1 MFLRSSSWLSHAK
14 RALLVGT
21 AAALTACGGEI
32 YDGFEPERILSVGDE
47 YSYID
52 AATGAKYTINRINND
67 NSFNCSEYPLW
78 NQIVAAEYGF
88 RFQQC
93 TPAGGTADTR
103 GQLLARQNA
112 KAADLQT
119 QIDDFGGLRED
130 DLVLVQ
136 VGAND
141 VWELFERYE
150 NGETIASLQAEA
162 TTRGTALASRL
173 NGWTSVGAR
182 ILVLDV
188 FNQGSTPEA
197 GASAVADARAQ
208 LRALT
213 DAFNDGLRKGVNE
226 AANRHIAFMRAND
239 RLQSA
244 VDDDQY
250 NFDDRAS
257 AACTV
262 SPATTCTTSTLKP
275 SVDPNPDERNYIF
288 AADRYLTPA
297 MNRIVGD
304 VAASLVDDFPF

>member
-1 MFLRSSSWLSHAK
+1 MFLRSSSWLPHAK

-21 AAALTACGGEI
+21 LAALTACGGKV

-52 AATGAKYTINRINND
+52 GSTGAKYTINRINAD
-67 NSFNCSEYPLW
+67 NSFNCADYLLW
-78 NQIVAAEYGF
+78 NQIVVAEYGF

-93 TPAGGTADTR
+93 TPAGSTADAR
-103 GQLLARQNA
+103 GQALAQPGA
-112 KAADLQT
+112 KAADVQA
-119 QIDDFGGLRED
+119 QVEGIGGLREN

-136 VGAND
+136 AGAND

-150 NGETIASLQAEA
+150 NGEAIAALQAEA
-162 TTRGTALASRL
+162 TSRGTGLATRV
-173 NGWTSVGAR
+173 NGWTSGGAR

-188 FNQGSTPEA
+188 YNQGSTPEA
-197 GASAVADARAQ
+197 GASSLADARTQ
-208 LRALT
+208 LKALT
-213 DAFNDGLRKGVNE
+213 DAFNDGLRTGVAS
-226 AANRHIAFMRAND
+226 AANRRIAFLRAND
-239 RLQSA
+239 RLQNA
-244 VDDDQY
+244 VDDNQY

-262 SPATTCTTSTLKP
+262 SPATTCTTSTLKAG
-275 SVDPNPDERNYIF
+275 VDPDPSRRNYIF

-304 VAASLVDDFPF
+304 VAASLLDDFPF